1 MLRRERKRRKGRG
14 REVKRKEGRKRE
26 RACEN
31 VYIFKTTRTKKYL
44 SLRLFPH
51 CTLSLS
57 SSSPSSSS
65 SSSSSEDDNT
75 PISFKLSSRSVLTVP
90 IVGVFFSS
98 LVFSFSFDS
107 LTMASKPPT
116 REGSRARR
124 DVYDDGFVGFLE
136 NVDLSLLLL
145 LLLSLCE
152 QQQSDGG
159 SGGKSWRC
167 RWMWTGTRGLWTRTG
182 IRS

>member
-51 CTLSLS
+51 TLSLS
-57 SSSPSSSS
+57 SSSS

-124 DVYDDGFVGFLE
+124 DVYDDGFVGFQQKAE
-136 NVDLSLLLL
+136 LSLL
-145 LLLSLCE
+145 
-152 QQQSDGG
+152 
-159 SGGKSWRC
+159 
-167 RWMWTGTRGLWTRTG
+167 
-182 IRS
+182 I

>member
-65 SSSSSEDDNT
+65 SSSEDDNT
-75 PISFKLSSRSVLTVP
+75 PMSFKLSSRSVLTVP
-90 IVGVFFSS
+90 IVGVFFPR
-98 LVFSFSFDS
+98 SF
-107 LTMASKPPT
+107 
-116 REGSRARR
+116 
-124 DVYDDGFVGFLE
+124 FLF
-136 NVDLSLLLL
+136 LS
-145 LLLSLCE
+145 
-152 QQQSDGG
+152 
-159 SGGKSWRC
+159 
-167 RWMWTGTRGLWTRTG
+167 
-182 IRS
+182 IR